1 MKRLDIRNITRAI
14 LESVKRHELPE
25 PGSYCRWLWQDESG
39 SRELGINEYGCA
51 DAANILYTLNE
62 FRCDEKTRK
71 ARINALL
78 SMQDRESGMFHEK
91 THHTIHTTA
100 HCAAAL
106 ELFDVKPLYPMKEL
120 HKYTDRKALFEFL
133 DSLNWNSPWTE
144 SHQGAGIYAALAN
157 SSEITK
163 EFEDNYFEWLWENTD
178 PVTGFWKKGYADRAQ
193 FSSDRYPDGK
203 NAPESVFSYMAGGFH
218 YIFNHEYAK
227 MPLRYPE
234 KIIDSS
240 LKMFRENCLRD
251 DFGKTIGFLE
261 IDWLYCLTRASRQTP
276 HRFSDIKEAISDFS
290 EIFCNYLLDLVS
302 SGEYK
307 TNDRFNDLHMLFGC
321 ICCIAELQEAMPGC
335 IVTEK
340 PLRLVLNRRPFI

>member
-234 KIIDSS
+234 KIIDSCIDMYKNGGIRKS
-240 LKMFRENCLRD
+240 FMREID
-251 DFGKTIGFLE
+251 FLE
-261 IDWLYCLTRASRQTP
+261 VDWIYCLNRASRQTP
-276 HRFSDIKEAISDFS
+276 HRHAEVKELLYEAASVLT
-290 EIFCNYLLDLVS
+290 EYLNSIDC
-302 SGEYK
+302 EK
-307 TNDRFNDLHMLFGC
+307 DDRFNDLHLLFGTTC
-321 ICCIAELQEAMPGC
+321 ALAELQAALPGT
-335 IVTEK
+335 IITDK
-340 PLRLVLNRRPFI
+340 PLRLVLDRRPFI